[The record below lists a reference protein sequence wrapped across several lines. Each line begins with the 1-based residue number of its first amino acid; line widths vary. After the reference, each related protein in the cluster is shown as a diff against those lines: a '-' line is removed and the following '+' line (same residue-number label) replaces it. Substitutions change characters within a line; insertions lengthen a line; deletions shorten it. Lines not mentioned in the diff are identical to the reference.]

1 MLDRIGIPTVLVDS
15 AISSSHPAVNI
26 DDFGGAQ
33 SAARH
38 LLELG
43 HRQLAVIVLPPTRS
57 QLGNTPSAARR
68 MAGYQAALD
77 RAGAPAPHT
86 VTAGISVAAGT
97 RAFESLP
104 KQRRPTAVL
113 AMSDMAAIGVMSAA
127 QAAGLRVPD
136 DLSVVGFDDLPMAAW
151 TSPAL
156 TTDASADH
164 REGPARRTS
173 FNSDDQRQDGR
184 FAVASWHQPGR
195 SRFRVGS

>member
-1 MLDRIGIPTVLVDS
+1 
-15 AISSSHPAVNI
+15 
-26 DDFGGAQ
+26 
-33 SAARH
+33 
-38 LLELG
+38 
-43 HRQLAVIVLPPTRS
+43 
-57 QLGNTPSAARR
+57 

-77 RAGAPAPHT
+77 DAGVAAPHT

-104 KQRRPTAVL
+104 KGKRRPTGVL

-156 TTDASADH
+156 TT
-164 REGPARRTS
+164 
-173 FNSDDQRQDGR
+173 
-184 FAVASWHQPGR
+184 VHQPIIEKGR
-195 SRFRVGS
+195 LAARLLIQLMKGKAVDSPPPLGTNLVVRGSTSAAKASTR